1 VGFSLVPSLFI
12 NEGKIFLRSVQMD
25 SLQEKLKETTE
36 FIQKQGVGEVEFG
49 LILGSGLGEL
59 AEEIEDAKI
68 ITYDKVPH
76 FPISTVTG
84 HAGQLVYGTLAGKK
98 VLAMQGRFHY
108 YEGHSMQTVTYPVRV
123 MAALK
128 AHSLIVTNAAGG
140 VNEDFKA
147 GDLMLIADHINFM
160 GSNPLF
166 GPNEDEIGPR
176 FPDMSEAYDMSYRQT
191 AQKIAEKQGIP
202 LKEGNYMAFSG
213 PTYETPAEVRFA
225 RIAGGDAVGMSTVP
239 EVIAACHSGLK
250 VLGISCITN
259 LAAGMQKSLNHDEV
273 VKTTER
279 VKADFKTL
287 VKETLKVL

>member
-1 VGFSLVPSLFI
+1 MNL
-12 NEGKIFLRSVQMD
+12 
-25 SLQEKLKETTE
+25 LQEKLKETTE
-36 FIQKQGVGEVEFG
+36 FIQNQGVGEVDFG

-59 AEEIEDAKI
+59 AEEIEDAKV
-68 ITYDKVPH
+68 ITYDQIPY
-76 FPISTVTG
+76 FPVSTVTG

-98 VLAMQGRFHY
+98 VLVMQGRFHY

-128 AHSLIVTNAAGG
+128 AYSLIVTNAAGG
-140 VNEDFKA
+140 VNADFKP
-147 GDLMLIADHINFM
+147 GDLMLITDHINFM
-160 GSNPLF
+160 GSNPLS

-176 FPDMSEAYDMSYRQT
+176 FPDMSEAYDKNYRQT
-191 AQKIAEKQGIP
+191 VQAIAEKQGIY
-202 LKEGNYMAFSG
+202 LMEGTYMAFSG
-213 PTYETPAEVRFA
+213 PSYETPAEVRFA

-259 LAAGMQKSLNHDEV
+259 LAAGLQTSLNHNEV
-273 VKTTER
+273 VETTER